1 MNLFK
6 KNTIGFTVLAFVI
19 FSVATQYATAND
31 DSKDSFGAILKS
43 LSSPPAERDTNNY
56 ATIIKAIRAFNE
68 ASGVEDEKNTE
79 LQTRWDTFLSD
90 NTHYSNDDYT
100 YAIEIQA
107 GDYQKAVVDFSNII
121 KVNNEMQKSTDSSLW
136 INDLINHFGKAYIV
150 KNRKSIQWSL
160 LALSN
165 FNDAY
170 TESLKELIFR
180 ETMLYG
186 SYQRYFSLFLNFYY
200 DKLDDNGK
208 KQMGPRQKF
217 AAAFLKIITKPPIKS
232 MHDDTVLLKKMNE
245 HKAQQ
250 LSNDIFEFMQNHP
263 LSNRLDPM
271 QAMDDLMQV
280 LN

>member
-1 MNLFK
+1 MIL
-6 KNTIGFTVLAFVI
+6 
-19 FSVATQYATAND
+19 SVATQFATAND
-31 DSKDSFGAILKS
+31 DSKDSFDALLKS
-43 LSSPPAERDTNNY
+43 LSSPPAETDTNNY

-107 GDYQKAVVDFSNII
+107 GDYQKAVVNFSNII

-136 INDLINHFGKAYIV
+136 INDLINHFGKVYIV

-160 LALSN
+160 LAISN
-165 FNDAY
+165 SNDAY
-170 TESLKELIFR
+170 IEGLKELIYR

-186 SYQRYFSLFLNFYY
+186 SYQRYFSLFLNFYN

-208 KQMGPRQKF
+208 KQMEPRQKF

-250 LSNDIFEFMQNHP
+250 LSNDIFEFLQNHP